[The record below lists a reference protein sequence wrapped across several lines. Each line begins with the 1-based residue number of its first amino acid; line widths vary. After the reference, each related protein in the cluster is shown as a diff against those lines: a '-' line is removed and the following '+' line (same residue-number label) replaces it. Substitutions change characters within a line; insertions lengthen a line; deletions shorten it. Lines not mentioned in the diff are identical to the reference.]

1 MQHNRSA
8 LKERRIHP
16 GALTC
21 FAVAECWG
29 WRLKISAST
38 GLRGIGPA
46 LAGNV
51 GAGSAFALAR
61 DGDQDVD
68 VPMLAPA
75 RSRCRFGAVNGVQC
89 DSTLT
94 FCWASL
100 DR

>member
-1 MQHNRSA
+1 MGYNRSV

-29 WRLKISAST
+29 WRLRISAST

-51 GAGSAFALAR
+51 GAGWAFARPR
-61 DGDQDVD
+61 DGDQGVD

-75 RSRCRFGAVNGVQC
+75 RSRCRIGSVNGVQ
-89 DSTLT
+89 
-94 FCWASL
+94 
-100 DR
+100 